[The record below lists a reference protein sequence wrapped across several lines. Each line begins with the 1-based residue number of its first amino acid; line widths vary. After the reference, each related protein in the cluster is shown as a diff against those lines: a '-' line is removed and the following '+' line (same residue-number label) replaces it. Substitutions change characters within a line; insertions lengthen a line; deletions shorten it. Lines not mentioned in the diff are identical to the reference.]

1 MTIIPLFFSG
11 LLSFLPFFG
20 EEKLPVFD
28 PPPQQYFREIPSL
41 EENYSLFSPHESFQ
55 NIEVSAHSAVVLD
68 VATGVALFT
77 KNERE
82 HRSIASL
89 TKLMTAILV
98 LEQYHNQLDT
108 SATIPSL
115 AMEVEGSRMF
125 LLSGEEM
132 TIANLLRGLLIRSA
146 NDAAVTLANT
156 VGGTQE
162 HFVELMN
169 RRAHYLGL
177 ENTHFTNPH
186 GLDNPEN
193 YSTARDVA
201 FLAKYALTFPFI
213 RETVSL
219 REETVFDVSGKF
231 SHTLKT
237 TNELLGTSF
246 PIFGLKTGT
255 TEEAGECFVGLAT
268 LDKRDFL
275 IVLLGSE
282 NRFQDTKALLWSLEN
297 SL

>member
-1 MTIIPLFFSG
+1 MSQREFLF
-11 LLSFLPFFG
+11 
-20 EEKLPVFD
+20 
-28 PPPQQYFREIPSL
+28 Y
-41 EENYSLFSPHESFQ
+41 
-55 NIEVSAHSAVVLD
+55 
-68 VATGVALFT
+68 

-98 LEQYHNQLDT
+98 LEQYHDQLDT

-146 NDAAVTLANT
+146 NDTAVTLANT

-177 ENTHFTNPH
+177 ENTFHKSSWA
-186 GLDNPEN
+186 DNPEN

-201 FLAKYALTFPFI
+201 FGEICVDISFI
-213 RETVSL
+213 QTVSL
-219 REETVFDVSGKF
+219 ETVFDVSGKF
-231 SHTLKT
+231 SYAET

-255 TEEAGECFVGLAT
+255 TEGGRIWACLLVKRFHSLCFS
-268 LDKRDFL
+268 KK
-275 IVLLGSE
+275 
-282 NRFQDTKALLWSLEN
+282 NRFQDTKALLWVARKFL
-297 SL
+297 